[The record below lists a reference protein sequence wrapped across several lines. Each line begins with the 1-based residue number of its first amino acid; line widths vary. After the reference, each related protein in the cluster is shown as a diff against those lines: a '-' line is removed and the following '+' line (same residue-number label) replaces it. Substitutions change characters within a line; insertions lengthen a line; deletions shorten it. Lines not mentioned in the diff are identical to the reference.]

1 MNFLK
6 NFMILLSKKLKLVT
20 HDGSFHADDI
30 FAAVTLSLYLEK
42 KGKRFKIIRTRDEES
57 ISTGDYVFDV
67 GGIYDENVNKFD
79 HHQPGGAGERLNG
92 IEYAAF
98 GLVWKKF
105 GVELCGS
112 EKVAGIV
119 EKKLVAPIDAHDNG
133 INLVLNQHEVT
144 PYSIQNFFYSK
155 RATWR
160 EDDRTDDEAFFE
172 CLPVAK
178 EILSREIIQA
188 KDSVI
193 AEEEVI
199 KTYKNTEDK
208 RIIILDKNYLFQYDV
223 ENFPEPLFV
232 ITPSRSIN
240 DKWTVKAVRKDPKT
254 FNNRKDFPKAWAGLK
269 DQELEA
275 VSGVPGAVFCHR
287 NLFLAVAKTREGAIK
302 LAQIA
307 IES

>member
-1 MNFLK
+1 M
-6 NFMILLSKKLKLVT
+6 T

-30 FAAVTLSLYLEK
+30 FAAVTLSLFLDK
-42 KGKRFKIIRTRDEES
+42 IGKRYKIIRTRDEES
-57 ISTGDYVFDV
+57 ISAGDYVFDV
-67 GGIYDENVNKFD
+67 GGKYDENTNKFD
-79 HHQPGGAGERLNG
+79 HHQPGGAGKRSNG

-105 GVELCGS
+105 GIELCGS
-112 EKVAGIV
+112 EKVASIV

-133 INLVLNQHEVT
+133 INLVLSQHEVS
-144 PYSIQNFFYSK
+144 PYSIQHFFYSK

-178 EILSREIIQA
+178 EVLTREIIQA
-188 KDSVI
+188 KDSVV
-193 AEEEVI
+193 AEEEVV
-199 KTYKNTEDK
+199 KAYKNSEDK

-232 ITPSRSIN
+232 ITPSRSIK

-254 FNNRKDFPKAWAGLK
+254 FSNRKDFPKAWAGLK
-269 DQELEA
+269 DKELEA